1 MTPHLDGS
9 GGLLGRFLQLRLA
22 LLQLRRLLVVRL
34 RGSRGIGASLLARS
48 LRLLRA
54 AHCSCALSLL
64 GHQRFLRLRRCGGSL
79 LRT

>member
-54 AHCSCALSLL
+54 ACCSCALSLL
-64 GHQRFLRLRRCGGSL
+64 GRQRFLRLRRCGGSS